1 VVPRARLIS
10 ISGVPGRRTGIAS
23 DASGDFTMNNV
34 RMDNMSWIE
43 YENRVKA
50 GAVVFLPCGATEQH
64 GPHLPLGTD
73 ALLASAISEDV
84 AFAINGI
91 VAPALSYGY
100 KSQPKCGGGQHFC
113 GTTSVDGATLTAVV
127 RDAVRE
133 FHRHGVK
140 RLVLVIGHYENQWF
154 VTEGIEL
161 ALRDIGSDTGLEV
174 MRLEHWEFVNA
185 STLATIFPNGF
196 PGIALEHAAVI
207 ETSMMLHYH
216 PDMVALD
223 KIPEHGPAEFPVYD
237 IYPTRTEW
245 VPESGVLSSAK
256 GSTAQKGKLLVDDV
270 VEGIS
275 RAVRYEFLLPETP

>member
-1 VVPRARLIS
+1 
-10 ISGVPGRRTGIAS
+10 
-23 DASGDFTMNNV
+23 MNSV
-34 RMDNMSWIE
+34 RMDNISWVE
-43 YENRVKA
+43 YRRRVEE

-73 ALLASAISEDV
+73 AMLASSIAEDV
-84 AFAINGI
+84 ARLINGI

-113 GTTSVDGATLTAVV
+113 GTTSVDGATLTAMV

-154 VTEGIEL
+154 VTEGIDL
-161 ALRDIGSDTGLEV
+161 ALRDIGRDGKLEV
-174 MRLEHWEFVNA
+174 MRLEHWEFIKA
-185 STLATIFPNGF
+185 STLDAIFPDGF

-207 ETSMMLHYH
+207 ETSMMLHYY

-223 KIPEHGPAEFPVYD
+223 AIPTHGPAEFPVYD
-237 IYPTRTEW
+237 IYPPRIEW
-245 VPESGVLSSAK
+245 VPQSGVLSSAK
-256 GSTAQKGKLLVDDV
+256 GSTPEKGRLLVTDV
-270 VEGIS
+270 VEGIAQ
-275 RAVRYEFLLPETP
+275 AVRKEFS

>member
-1 VVPRARLIS
+1 
-10 ISGVPGRRTGIAS
+10 
-23 DASGDFTMNNV
+23 MNNV
-34 RMDNMSWIE
+34 RMDNMSWVD
-43 YENRVKA
+43 YQRRVEE

-84 AFAINGI
+84 ARNINGI

-113 GTTSVDGATLTAVV
+113 GTTSVDGATLMAMI

-140 RLVLVIGHYENQWF
+140 RLVVVIGHYENQWF
-154 VTEGIEL
+154 ATEGIEL
-161 ALRDIGSDTGLEV
+161 ALRDIGKEGRLEV
-174 MRLEHWEFVNA
+174 MRLEHWEFVKTT
-185 STLATIFPNGF
+185 TLDRIFPDGF

-223 KIPEHGPAEFPVYD
+223 KIPSHGPAEFPVYD
-237 IYPTRTEW
+237 MYPTRVEW

-256 GSTAQKGKLLVDDV
+256 GSTSEIGQMLVTDV
-270 VEGIS
+270 TDGIAAAI
-275 RAVRYEFLLPETP
+275 RFEWFK